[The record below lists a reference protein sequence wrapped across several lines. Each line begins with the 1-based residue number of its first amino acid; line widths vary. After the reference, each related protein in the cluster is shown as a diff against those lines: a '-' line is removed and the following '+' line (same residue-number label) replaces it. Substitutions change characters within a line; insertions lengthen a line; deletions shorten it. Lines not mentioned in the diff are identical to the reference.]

1 MRRIAMCASLLVV
14 PVLAL
19 VASRAADEPAKPIAV
34 TEVKFDELDKAV
46 ADKKG
51 KVVLV
56 DFWATWCGPCVK
68 KFPHFVELHKK
79 YKDKGLACV
88 SVSMDKEGPKGSFDK
103 EKVLKYLKE
112 QDAAFPNFIVLS
124 PDDDEEKLNKRF
136 GKEAGIP
143 FMAHFN
149 KEGKRVWD
157 SEQKTLKDDE
167 LVKLLEEQ
175 LAKRARGERSRPVP
189 RITRVC
195 AVPAVRV

>member
-1 MRRIAMCASLLVV
+1 MRRSLMGTSALG
-14 PVLAL
+14 VLAL
-19 VASRAADEPAKPIAV
+19 ALAAGRAADEPAVAV
-34 TEVKFDELDKAV
+34 AEVKFDDLDKAV
-46 ADKKG
+46 AAKKG

-68 KFPHFVELHKK
+68 KFPHFVELHKT

-88 SVSMDKEGPKGSFDK
+88 SVSMDKEGPKAAYDK

-112 QDAAFPNFIVLS
+112 QGAAFPNFIVLS

-143 FMAHFN
+143 FMALFN

-157 SEQKTLKDDE
+157 SEQKKLTDEE
-167 LVKLLEEQ
+167 LVKLVEAE
-175 LAKRARGERSRPVP
+175 LAK
-189 RITRVC
+189 
-195 AVPAVRV
+195 